1 MGVAVRDITP
11 TPDIFFR
18 NWGAAV
24 RNRADG
30 VHRPFQAVVLSMA
43 SQAGDEPLIIAGV
56 DGGWW
61 QDAADERFVRQGVL
75 DALGIADERLII
87 NLSHTH
93 AGPALVRAKA
103 DEPGGEHIE
112 PYLRQMQQA
121 LIEAALEAIAKARP
135 AELRWAIGRCELAAD
150 RGFRDPDR
158 NRFVTGFVP
167 GVPADDTVL
176 VGAVRALDGEVLGS
190 IVNYACH
197 PTTLAWDNTL
207 LSPDY
212 IGAMRAVV
220 SSGTDEAPCMFL
232 LGACGNLAPAHQ
244 YVGDVA
250 VADRHGERLG
260 FAALSALRSMPSV
273 ATDLAFDRLV
283 ESGAPLA
290 VWTEAPSPLAPSSI
304 EAREQVLML
313 PIKVDY
319 PTTAAIEAG
328 LRNATEGFEI
338 ERWRRRAALRR
349 SLGDAPDYPFHVWL
363 WRFGST
369 LFVGWPGE
377 AWSSIQSA
385 LRAEFPEF
393 AVVVMNVVNGTI
405 GYLPPAE
412 LYREDMY
419 EVWQTPLQA
428 GCLEVLHQEVGMA
441 FAEMSQRNYLSNG
454 GATR

>member
-1 MGVAVRDITP
+1 MGVAVRDISP
-11 TPDIFFR
+11 PSEIFFR

-24 RNRADG
+24 RHRAEG
-30 VHRPFQAVVLSMA
+30 LHRPLLAVVLSIA
-43 SQAGDEPLIIAGV
+43 AHEGAEPLVLASV

-61 QDAADERFVRQGVL
+61 QDAADEMFVRQAVL
-75 DALGIADERLII
+75 DALGIPSERLMI

-93 AGPALVRAKA
+93 AGPALVRAKGN
-103 DEPGGEHIE
+103 EPGGEHIE
-112 PYLRQMQQA
+112 PYLRALRQA
-121 LIEAALEAIAKARP
+121 LIDGANEAIVHARP
-135 AELRWAIGRCELAAD
+135 AELRWARGRCDLAAD
-150 RGFRDPDR
+150 RGLRDPSGT
-158 NRFVTGFVP
+158 RFVTGFAP

-176 VGAVRALDGEVLGS
+176 VGSIRALDGTMLGS

-197 PTTLAWDNTL
+197 PTTLAWENTL

-212 IGAMRAVV
+212 VGAMREVV
-220 SSGTDEAPCMFL
+220 SAATDNAPCLFL

-244 YVGDVA
+244 YVGDAA

-260 FAALSALRSMPSV
+260 FAALSALRAMPSV
-273 ATDLAFDRLV
+273 ATDLAFDGVV

-290 VWTEAPSPLAPSSI
+290 VWSEAPVPVAQSAI

-313 PIKVDY
+313 PIKPDY
-319 PTTAAIEAG
+319 PTTAEIDAG
-328 LRNATEGFEI
+328 LRNATDGFEI

-349 SLGDAPDYPFHVWL
+349 SLGDNPAYPFHVWL

-377 AWSSIQSA
+377 AWSSVQTS
-385 LRAEFPEF
+385 LRAQFPDF

-412 LYREDMY
+412 IYHEDMY
-419 EVWQTPLQA
+419 EVWQTPLQS
-428 GCLEVLHQEVGMA
+428 GCFEVLHRAVGNA
-441 FAEMSQRNYLSNG
+441 FEEMSHENDRSSERAPL
-454 GATR
+454 